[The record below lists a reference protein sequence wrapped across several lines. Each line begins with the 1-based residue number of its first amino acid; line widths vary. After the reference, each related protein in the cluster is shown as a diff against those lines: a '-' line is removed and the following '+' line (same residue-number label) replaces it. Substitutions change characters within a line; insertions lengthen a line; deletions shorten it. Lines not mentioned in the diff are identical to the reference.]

1 MGLFHDIY
9 NLTLVFSGVDWIF
22 GVPYSY
28 GPKYQ
33 IITGETTG
41 YFYGI
46 IRNVGCLIIPPYF
59 LGGGGQHSNSKFLEP
74 NSKLFLEFAWILYHA
89 LWTRSEHEFF
99 GNTKSKLG

>member
-59 LGGGGQHSNSKFLEP
+59 FLGGLVSIPIVNSWNPIVSSSWNLPGYYTMPSGQGQNMSFL
-74 NSKLFLEFAWILYHA
+74 AILKV
-89 LWTRSEHEFF
+89 
-99 GNTKSKLG
+99 N